1 MGSHSKQKVMVEY
14 NPAKQPRKLRKHVV
28 SFSCQIAVLCYQL
41 YLSNAKYTA
50 SDGEAIINYA
60 TAAEP
65 ISAQMK
71 RPIRLISSCREN
83 EISCRLMDS
92 PILMSHINTLVSRI
106 LLFATN
112 DYN

>member
-1 MGSHSKQKVMVEY
+1 MYSKQKVMVEY
-14 NPAKQPRKLRKHVV
+14 NSAKQATKLRKHV

-65 ISAQMK
+65 ISSQMK
-71 RPIRLISSCREN
+71 RPIRLVSSCREN

-92 PILMSHINTLVSRI
+92 PILMSYINSLVSRI